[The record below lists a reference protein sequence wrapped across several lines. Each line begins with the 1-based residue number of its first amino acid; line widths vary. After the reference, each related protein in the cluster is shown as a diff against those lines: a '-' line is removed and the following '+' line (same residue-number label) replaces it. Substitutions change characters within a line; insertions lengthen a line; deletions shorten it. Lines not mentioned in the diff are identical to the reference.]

1 MLLQS
6 RLGRLLRGGGGGSG
20 ARGRRVGCGQPGRRL
35 QPRRRELLRR
45 ERGVGVA
52 QVSTCNGPG

>member
-20 ARGRRVGCGQPGRRL
+20 ARGRRIGRGQAGRRL

-52 QVSTCNGPG
+52 QVAACNGQG